1 MESFPA
7 GIGALRGSGR
17 LQCHFRW
24 HPQMPRQLP
33 ELVAPA
39 TGRFWQLP
47 EFVAPAT
54 GRYWQP
60 VVVSNEVK
68 VIRYCT

>member
-39 TGRFWQLP
+39 TGRFLAAARVRGTCHWSLLAASGGQ
-47 EFVAPAT
+47 
-54 GRYWQP
+54 
-60 VVVSNEVK
+60 
-68 VIRYCT
+68 